1 MGDSNFNVFTISQ
14 DIPLNPKLR
23 VLVVSPSKL
32 EQPNVVSEVKSI
44 QSLMSMKIPSDFSVH
59 GCVVHCSKDDGLP
72 KMYNKILAEFSS
84 EFDVVL
90 FAHDDLVINDYLVF
104 QHLLNAKQ
112 EGYGVVGIAGGKSWQ
127 IPCGVNP
134 LVTPLGWTAAT
145 STCGAS
151 GGVLH
156 IDDNGRFFQSSYGF
170 APSRVLTVDGCFI
183 AMMNDGLNLRF
194 DEDFTFD
201 FYDMSLCMMAYL
213 RGVKVGVYPI
223 LCTHYSMGKGVFK
236 PEFLESQKKF
246 LEKYIKK

>member
-104 QHLLNAKQ
+104 
-112 EGYGVVGIAGGKSWQ
+112 
-127 IPCGVNP
+127 
-134 LVTPLGWTAAT
+134 
-145 STCGAS
+145 
-151 GGVLH
+151 
-156 IDDNGRFFQSSYGF
+156 
-170 APSRVLTVDGCFI
+170 
-183 AMMNDGLNLRF
+183 
-194 DEDFTFD
+194 
-201 FYDMSLCMMAYL
+201 
-213 RGVKVGVYPI
+213 
-223 LCTHYSMGKGVFK
+223 
-236 PEFLESQKKF
+236 
-246 LEKYIKK
+246 